1 MNHSV
6 EEVRLKNGAR
16 GLLIDI
22 PGATVMNMQFQF
34 RAGNR
39 YAKSQDIEQV
49 AHIMEHMA
57 FGANKRFKNE
67 HDFEVEFTKNGA
79 YRNAYTNDL
88 SMVYEADC
96 ADFEWDRILDLQKLS
111 ICEPKFNEEELISE
125 KGNVRGELTN
135 YLNDHYRVLYPR
147 VQQLLGEDTLTYRQS
162 LATINNVTLK
172 DIKEHH
178 KRTHTTKNMRFV
190 ITGNLKGRKAEIK
203 RQLESFNLPE
213 GERLEA
219 PNDIL
224 HSAEP
229 ALIRRKSATNLTF
242 GLFLTVPEVISDSD
256 LDAMSFL
263 NHILTGTTYSRIFGA
278 ARKKGLAY
286 SVSSYTGIGAAE
298 TTWEITGQ
306 VNHDTAKDVF
316 EIISKQ
322 LACVLEKSI
331 TAEELEATK
340 SFVFGRY
347 QMGAQTVSQISN
359 FYIGRYFSDEF
370 VRDYSLVPQQIK
382 KVTVDKMI
390 NVAERFFKENIWV
403 LAGVSN
409 NDKQQIID
417 LAAHLNP
424 LFNHGDQNDSG
435 AKNLKGEKDALKT

>member
-57 FGANKRFKNE
+57 FGANKRFKTE
-67 HDFEVEFTKNGA
+67 HDFEVEFSKNGA

-111 ICEPKFNEEELISE
+111 ICQPRFNDEELLSE

-162 LATINNVTLK
+162 LSTINNVGLK

-190 ITGNLKGRKAEIK
+190 IAGNLKGRKAEIK
-203 RQLESFNLPE
+203 RQLESFELPE

-219 PNDIL
+219 PYDEV
-224 HSAEP
+224 HKAPPS
-229 ALIRRKSATNLTF
+229 LIRRKSATNLTF
-242 GLFLTVPEVISDSD
+242 GLFMTIPQVLADSEFE
-256 LDAMSFL
+256 AMGYL

-286 SVSSYTGIGAAE
+286 SVSSYTGIGANE
-298 TTWEITGQ
+298 STWEITGQ
-306 VNHDTAKDVF
+306 VNHDTAKEVF
-316 EIISKQ
+316 EIISRE
-322 LACVLEKSI
+322 LACVLEKTISDS
-331 TAEELEATK
+331 ELNATK
-340 SFVFGRY
+340 SFALGRY

-359 FYIGRYFSDEF
+359 FYIGRYFSDEY
-370 VRDYSLVPQQIK
+370 VRNYSTVPNQIA
-382 KVTVDKMI
+382 KVDVDTMI
-390 NVAERFFKENIWV
+390 EVAGRFFKENIWV
-403 LAGVSN
+403 LAGVSSGEKQEI
-409 NDKQQIID
+409 ND
-417 LAAHLNP
+417 LSALLEP
-424 LFNHGDQNDSG
+424 LFNNKS
-435 AKNLKGEKDALKT
+435 